1 MTQVP
6 VVTLVISATLGKA
19 MLRWLNEDPVCDKRD
34 GNNIATLTGA
44 ADATVLDCSAVGS
57 GIGETIYG
65 GGVAAGGG
73 GRGGGGGGGGGDAA
87 GDGDGG
93 VAGGKLPPVN
103 VLFILAF
110 VRLVVVGGIQFF
122 VCAKV
127 VLPYFFPQGNI
138 YMKIVR
144 RIMLYCHLFLFSSFA
159 FCSCS
164 RLFMFLFLVL
174 CVLLCVCVC
183 LCVSVSVCVLVC
195 LCVFACCVC
204 E

>member
-73 GRGGGGGGGGGDAA
+73 GRGGGGGGGGDAA
-87 GDGDGG
+87 GDGGG

-159 FCSCS
+159 FC
-164 RLFMFLFLVL
+164 
-174 CVLLCVCVC
+174 C
-183 LCVSVSVCVLVC
+183 LCVSVSVCIC
-195 LCVFACCVC
+195 MLCV
-204 E
+204 